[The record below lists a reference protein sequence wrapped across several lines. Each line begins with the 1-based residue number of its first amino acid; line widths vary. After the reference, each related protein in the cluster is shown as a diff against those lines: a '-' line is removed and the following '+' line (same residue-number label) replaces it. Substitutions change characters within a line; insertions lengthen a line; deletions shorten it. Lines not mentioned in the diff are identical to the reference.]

1 MRRQTIVREG
11 RQFGRYIAVGLL
23 NTTFGYG
30 SYALLIFIGLHYA
43 WASLIATVWGVLFNF
58 FTTGRIVFRNSDNN
72 RLFKFFLVYGVVYI
86 LNLAG
91 LAFLDSLRVDL
102 YLAGL
107 VMVPP
112 AAIIAYMLNRRFVFG
127 GEK

>member
-1 MRRQTIVREG
+1 
-11 RQFGRYIAVGLL
+11 
-23 NTTFGYG
+23 
-30 SYALLIFIGLHYA
+30 
-43 WASLIATVWGVLFNF
+43 LFNF
-58 FTTGRIVFRNSDNN
+58 FTTGRIVFRNSDNG
-72 RLFKFFLVYGVVYI
+72 RLLKFFVVYCVVYVLNVVGLTI
-86 LNLAG
+86 LDL
-91 LAFLDSLRVDL
+91 LRFDL